1 MTKMSGRRH
10 CLQSNPPDFVS
21 PAVRYASVHPAHR
34 QDNFKNRLPDS
45 CLRGRLLRLSASCAQ
60 AGQLQ
65 EQIARFLSARL
76 SLRLSASCAQGG
88 QVREPNRP
96 TDAGKA
102 GPTPHVTRCTDTA
115 TNHKP
120 PAQPNRQTAA
130 SPPCTHPTK
139 RSPAT
144 GRRTRGYAGR
154 SCCRRKAG
162 CRAANGSPLPP
173 RRESAPRRPY
183 PTRR

>member
-60 AGQLQ
+60 AGQ
-65 EQIARFLSARL
+65 
-76 SLRLSASCAQGG
+76 
-88 QVREPNRP
+88 VREPNRP

-115 TNHKP
+115 TNRKP

>member
-60 AGQLQ
+60 
-65 EQIARFLSARL
+65 
-76 SLRLSASCAQGG
+76 GG

-115 TNHKP
+115 TNRKP